1 MRANIALTCGAIVL
15 TILLTLAVDRSLGAL
30 RPPEYDLVFPRHS
43 LVAYSTPEFHVTARI
58 NNLGFRGRD
67 VPAARRTRHR
77 IVTLGDSFTFGWGVE
92 VEDSWPRVLE
102 ARLQERGIDVEVA
115 NLGQPGAYPAQYAE
129 VAERAL
135 PLLRPDLVIVALNQA
150 DDLAQTL
157 REGMPG
163 GPRPLEPAAPSALK
177 SSLKATYPHLVDLG
191 KTLRSGGA
199 GEKEATQP
207 WKQEVADLIGGLS
220 AEERARFDR
229 MDGEIKGL
237 FVRGE
242 LNPYTLQAGLRRP
255 EEMQQ
260 TLELE
265 NPAVC
270 AGIQEM
276 SAQLRRIKSYA
287 EGAGAEVIV
296 VSLPNGFF
304 VSRTMLESYARM
316 GFAASD
322 DNLATKKMDE
332 ASRRA
337 AAGNGLAFFEVTDV
351 FRKAEAVRPLFFKY
365 DGHFRPDGQRLF
377 AASIEPFVTGALAQ

>member
-1 MRANIALTCGAIVL
+1 VRANIALACGALAL
-15 TILLTLAVDRSLGAL
+15 TMLLTLAADRSLGAL
-30 RPPEYDLVFPRHS
+30 RTPEYDLVFLRHS
-43 LVAYSTPEFHVTARI
+43 LVAYSTPEFHFKARI

-77 IVTLGDSFTFGWGVE
+77 IVTLGDSFTFGWGVD

-102 ARLQERGIDVEVA
+102 VRLQERGIDVEVA
-115 NLGQPGAYPAQYAE
+115 NLGQPGGYPAQYAE

-157 REGMPG
+157 REGLP
-163 GPRPLEPAAPSALK
+163 GPRPSEPAAPRALK
-177 SSLKATYPHLVDLG
+177 SSLKATYPHFVDLG
-191 KTLRSGGA
+191 KTLRSARA
-199 GEKEATQP
+199 GEKDATGS
-207 WKQEVADLIGGLS
+207 WKREVAELIGGLT

-229 MDGEIKGL
+229 MDDEVKGL

-242 LNPYTLQAGLRRP
+242 LNPYMLLTGLRRP
-255 EEMQQ
+255 DEMQK

-270 AGIQEM
+270 AGIQEI
-276 SAQLRRIKSYA
+276 SAQLRRIKGYA
-287 EGAGAEVIV
+287 AGAGGKVIV

-304 VSRTMLESYARM
+304 VSRAMLESYARL
-316 GFAASD
+316 GFVASEA
-322 DNLATKKMDE
+322 NLATTKMDE

-337 AAGNGLAFFEVTDV
+337 AAGNGLAFFDVTEA
-351 FRKAEAVRPLFFKY
+351 FRKAETVRPLFFKY
-365 DGHFRPDGQRLF
+365 DGHFRPDGQRLL